1 METYYLMS
9 TDFNSLKR
17 YGASY
22 GKLPGSF
29 AQQKCSGRDQLC
41 NEVCSECIPHIIVVC
56 RIIKRYVGIYTY
68 VGL

>member
-1 METYYLMS
+1 MHACSNIIVGYFIC

-22 GKLPGSF
+22 GKLPSSF

-41 NEVCSECIPHIIVVC
+41 NEVSVVYC
-56 RIIKRYVGIYTY
+56 VQLMVIASLTC
-68 VGL
+68 